1 MLNRLNLTYMYDLG
15 TPLSTQGWARPN
27 FQAKNQDVVVPLS
40 KHTMHLLHGLR
51 YAVFTWDSVGF
62 VAHT

>member
-1 MLNRLNLTYMYDLG
+1 MYDPG
-15 TPLSTQGWARPN
+15 TPLSTSGWARPR
-27 FQAKNQDVVVPLS
+27 FQAKNQYVVVPLLQT
-40 KHTMHLLHGLR
+40 HMHLLHGLR